1 MVFDPS
7 LTDSASNTV
16 SLQPGDTR
24 RGYIGIPVPE
34 TAKVTTIRVKDS
46 GYQPP
51 STAEWAL

>member
-7 LTDSASNTV
+7 LTDSASNTI

-34 TAKVTTIRVKDS
+34 TAKVTSIRVKDS
-46 GYQPP
+46 GYQAA
-51 STAEWAL
+51 STAEWKL